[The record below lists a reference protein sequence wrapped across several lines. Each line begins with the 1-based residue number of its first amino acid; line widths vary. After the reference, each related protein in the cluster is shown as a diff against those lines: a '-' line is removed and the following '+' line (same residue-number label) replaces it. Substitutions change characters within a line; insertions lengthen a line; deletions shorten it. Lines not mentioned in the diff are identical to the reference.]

1 MIRKVSLHLYLFIPI
16 IDTSMP
22 ATDTKI
28 SAIDAF
34 KAENTQHVQFERHKQ
49 IN

>member
-1 MIRKVSLHLYLFIPI
+1 MIRKVLLQLYLLILV
-16 IDTSMP
+16 IDTPMP
-22 ATDTKI
+22 ATDAKI

-34 KAENTQHVQFERHKQ
+34 KAESTQHVQFERHKQ

>member
-1 MIRKVSLHLYLFIPI
+1 MIRKISLHLYLFIVV

-22 ATDTKI
+22 ATDTEI

-34 KAENTQHVQFERHKQ
+34 KTESTQHVQFERHKQ